1 MDPLHHNILSMP
13 ALWTE
18 EDVALQLEHMVC
30 ITQYLRAFGAGLQMS
45 VPTSQ
50 PAAILIAAAEVLE
63 RCQELT
69 NLAILRS
76 AAVCEARRGMTVLNA
91 KNGTAARRKA
101 IFTRAH
107 WKLLHGLS
115 QAALLAVRKDESRRA
130 LVLIARLAD
139 CKAKASRKHRSKQP
153 PTLVVV
159 GDRPVEGDI
168 QTD

>member
-1 MDPLHHNILSMP
+1 MDPLHQNILAMP

-30 ITQYLRAFGAGLQMS
+30 ITQYLRAFGAGLQLS

-63 RCQELT
+63 QCQELT
-69 NLAILRS
+69 NLAVLRS
-76 AAVCEARRGMTVLNA
+76 AAVREARRGMTVLNA
-91 KNGTAARRKA
+91 KNQTAARRKA

-130 LVLIARLAD
+130 LVLIARLAVR
-139 CKAKASRKHRSKQP
+139 KANTPPKGRAKQRLG
-153 PTLVVV
+153 LVVV
-159 GDRPVEGDI
+159 GHDAGSHD
-168 QTD
+168 